1 MTVPV
6 PFAEGRPADVID
18 RVARHLHRLHTDR
31 VRSSLSTGLLMTP
44 KLSRRCCSP
53 HPRMLLGERSS
64 VSLLRSR
71 LRTSV
76 RSHMKAVR
84 PVLMIWFPAIR
95 SFSASSQRG
104 HILSISI
111 SSSLVPSTTGIRYIF
126 DHTISL
132 YSLHLF
138 IYQPN
143 GPPETELFAHIFFPN
158 SPGQGLPRSLMCPRT
173 STYRSRHL
181 PPVSSNPYHT
191 CPVHPLSF
199 SRPRTTTLSISIS
212 TRGRCLFVLV
222 QCRRRNGNGR
232 TKRSA

>member
-1 MTVPV
+1 MSIAVA
-6 PFAEGRPADVID
+6 FAEGRPADVID

-31 VRSSLSTGLLMTP
+31 VRSFLPTGLLMTP
-44 KLSRRCCSP
+44 KSSRRCCSP

-64 VSLLRSR
+64 VSLQRSR

-84 PVLMIWFPAIR
+84 PVLLIWFPAIC
-95 SFSASSQRG
+95 SFSASSQRA
-104 HILSISI
+104 HILSIS
-111 SSSLVPSTTGIRYIF
+111 SPLVPSAISTRHIF
-126 DHTISL
+126 DHHISCSAFVHIST
-132 YSLHLF
+132 Y
-138 IYQPN
+138 
-143 GPPETELFAHIFFPN
+143 ETELFAHPFFPN
-158 SPGQGLPRSLMCPRT
+158 SPGQGLPRSLMYPRT

-181 PPVSSNPYHT
+181 PPVSSNLYHT